1 VNSNASPAEANEM
14 ANAPVLTKTLTS
26 EEIIA
31 DSPAKNVL
39 QDIFADLHPALTDEK
54 RDLASIFTP
63 QSAREFLS
71 QLTNFEKLLRAE
83 DSYDATV
90 AKLQAQIDQAE
101 NVRDE
106 LLAALFEELRPIEL
120 SYRQL
125 QLFFE
130 NSKTGDGKV
139 RKPVEV
145 YILNA
150 DPAAM
155 KDIFSMSVAV
165 LENFVRLRNDNFNF
179 RDDIC
184 NLVVPGYFPQAI
196 REKLEQ
202 IANVWGM
209 LLIGD
214 LDDEKSFK
222 NVERNF
228 LPGGKYE
235 FLKRPDDQAA
245 ADVCLMGYLQY
256 RAPHWFEK
264 GEVSEGLYG
273 PSSVVFAGAVAR
285 ADDAQGLAQGPVGS
299 RFGRVFGAEKARIE
313 PLIGEMEHLTMERQL
328 IPVIRDADNHLCF
341 YGCRTQAEDPY
352 GVLKFFTSYRILRY
366 LERCCRHY
374 LLQVAGQVLTRDFMD
389 QQIETP
395 LRRLLDE
402 QVEQGTILSYDL
414 FVDKDSNK
422 RMQGICDITLTV
434 MPTGPAETFVL
445 KIDVPEFSKP
455 ANPEKDQKKEAT
467 RAAK

>member
-1 VNSNASPAEANEM
+1 MAETNTLTRTTDQILGNSPARE
-14 ANAPVLTKTLTS
+14 L
-26 EEIIA
+26 
-31 DSPAKNVL
+31 L
-39 QDIFADLHPALTDEK
+39 QDIFADLHPGLTNEK
-54 RDLASIFTP
+54 REIASIFSA
-63 QSAREFLS
+63 QSARDFLG
-71 QLTNFEKLLRAE
+71 QLTNFEELISAE
-83 DSYDATV
+83 DTYEGTV
-90 AKLQAQIDQAE
+90 KKLQGQIDKAE
-101 NVRDE
+101 AIRDQ
-106 LLAALFEELRPIEL
+106 LLAQMFKQIRALES

-130 NSKTGDGKV
+130 NTKVGDGKV
-139 RKPVEV
+139 RKPVELF
-145 YILNA
+145 ILNA
-150 DPAAM
+150 DPKAM
-155 KDIFSMSVAV
+155 QDIFSMNIAA
-165 LENFVRLRNDNFNF
+165 LEHFVVQRNDNFNF

-184 NLVVPGYFPQAI
+184 NVVVPGYYPQPI

-202 IANVWGM
+202 MANAWGM

-235 FLKRPDDQAA
+235 FLKRPEDQAA
-245 ADVCLMGYLQY
+245 SDVCLMGYLQL
-256 RAPHWFEK
+256 RAPHWFE
-264 GEVSEGLYG
+264 GQDEDVADGLYG
-273 PSSVVFAGAVAR
+273 PPSLVFAGAVAR

-299 RFGRVFGAEKARIE
+299 RFGRVNGAAKARIE
-313 PLIGEMEHLTMERQL
+313 PLIGEMEHLSMERQL
-328 IPVIRDADNHLCF
+328 IPIIRDADNHLCF
-341 YGCRTQAEDPY
+341 YGCRTQADDPY

-395 LRRLLDE
+395 LKRLLDE
-402 QVEQGTILSYDL
+402 QVEQGTILNYDL

-422 RMQGICDITLTV
+422 RMQGICDITLSV

-445 KIDVPEFSKP
+445 KIDVPDFSR
-455 ANPEKDQKKEAT
+455 QEAT
-467 RAAK
+467 KK

>member
-1 VNSNASPAEANEM
+1 MADTQTITRSRTAED
-14 ANAPVLTKTLTS
+14 
-26 EEIIA
+26 IIG
-31 DSPAKNVL
+31 DSPAHELL

-54 RDLASIFTP
+54 RELASIFTP
-63 QSAREFLS
+63 QSAKEFLS
-71 QLTNFEKLLRAE
+71 QLTNFDQVLSET
-83 DSYDATV
+83 DSYDETV
-90 AKLQAQIDQAE
+90 KKLQAQIDQAE
-101 NVRDE
+101 AVRDT
-106 LLAALFEELRPIEL
+106 LLDQLFDEIRPLEQ

-130 NSKTGDGKV
+130 NSKVMDGKV

-145 YILNA
+145 FVLDA
-150 DPAAM
+150 DPKAM
-155 KDIFSMSVAV
+155 KDIFSMSVAAV
-165 LENFVRLRNDNFNF
+165 ENFIRQRNDNFNF

-184 NLVVPGYFPQAI
+184 NLVIPGFYPQSI
-196 REKLEQ
+196 REKFEK
-202 IANVWGM
+202 IANQWGM

-235 FLKRPDDQAA
+235 FLKRPDEEAA
-245 ADVCLMGYLQY
+245 ADVCLMGYLQL

-264 GEVSEGLYG
+264 ESAKDGLYG
-273 PSSVVFAGAVAR
+273 PPSVAFAGAVAR
-285 ADDAQGLAQGPVGS
+285 ADDAQGMAQGPVGS
-299 RFGRVFGAEKARIE
+299 RFGRVFGIEKARIE
-313 PLIGEMEHLTMERQL
+313 PLIGEMEHLSMERQL

-341 YGCRTQAEDPY
+341 FGCRTQADDPY

-389 QQIETP
+389 EHIETP
-395 LRRLLDE
+395 LKRLLDE
-402 QVEQGTILSYDL
+402 QVEQGTILGYDL

-422 RMQGICDITLTV
+422 RMQGICDITLSV

-455 ANPEKDQKKEAT
+455 TNTEAANKQ
-467 RAAK
+467 